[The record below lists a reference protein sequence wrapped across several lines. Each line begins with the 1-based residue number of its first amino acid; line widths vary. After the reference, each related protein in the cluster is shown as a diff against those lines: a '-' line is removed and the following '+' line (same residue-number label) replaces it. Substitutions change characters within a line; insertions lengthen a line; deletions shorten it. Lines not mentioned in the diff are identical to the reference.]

1 MAIAHYASTT
11 VTTNSTSVD
20 GGTGT
25 YRAIIFVANADTA
38 DNMTAV
44 TWGGESLTKLNSLVS
59 VNTRYDYIW
68 YLLNPTATGSQTLA
82 VTGPGGYG
90 NATCQVYTGVSAI
103 KNFNSA
109 TGNSTAPA
117 VSITA
122 NDGDWL
128 VGGAESTASNVA
140 AGSNTTRRSSAS
152 STVQGDSNGAASPTA
167 LNWTASSGTWTA
179 FGCAITPKIESS
191 VSDSTTST
199 DSVVLSTSMFVS
211 DSSTSVDSIS
221 YPDWINRQKNTTTW
235 TNQTKS

>member
-1 MAIAHYASTT
+1 MAIALHSATS

-44 TWGGESLTKLNSLVS
+44 TWAGEALTKLNSLVS

-82 VTGPGGYG
+82 VTGPTGYG
-90 NATCQVYTGVSAI
+90 NATCLVYTGVSAI

-109 TGNSTAPA
+109 TGNSTTPA

-122 NDGDWL
+122 NNGDWL
-128 VGGAESTASNVA
+128 VGGADSTAGTVT
-140 AGSNTTRRSSAS
+140 AGSNTTVRSSS
-152 STVQGDSNGAASPTA
+152 SSAVQGDSNGAASPTA
-167 LNWTASSGTWTA
+167 LNWSAPSGTWTA
-179 FGCAITPKIESS
+179 YGCAITPKIDAT
-191 VSDSTTST
+191 VSDTSSST
-199 DSVVLSTSMFVS
+199 DSVVSLTGVSIS
-211 DSSTSVDSIS
+211 DSSSSTDSIS

-235 TNQTKS
+235 TNQNKS